1 MKKIIMLVIP
11 VIALTGCISPK
22 TYIDPNFGKATYED
36 IKDVAKKY
44 DAQVIV
50 EFQRNGE
57 KLDSVHKEV
66 LNHVERT
73 LRATSV
79 VTPSE
84 VETDYSIK
92 VTVNNIADMGDAAAK
107 GFGTGLT
114 FGAVGT
120 TITDYYEVTVEYTD
134 KSGTSLIKNY
144 KHALHTTIGN
154 EKAPFEGAIPTTPS
168 DGFGTVVEQ
177 VLLNFV
183 ADMQKDGKLT
193 FINNLVVINS

>member
-11 VIALTGCISPK
+11 VITLTGCISPK

-92 VTVNNIADMGDAAAK
+92 VTVNNIADMGDSAAK

-114 FGAVGT
+114 FGAIGT
-120 TITDYYEVTVEYTD
+120 TVTDYYEVTVEYTD
-134 KSGTSLIKNY
+134 KSGISLIKNY

-193 FINNLVVINS
+193 FINNLVVKNS

>member
-1 MKKIIMLVIP
+1 MKKIIMLALP

-22 TYIDPNFGKATYED
+22 TYIDPNFGKATYD
-36 IKDVAKKY
+36 DVKSVAKKY

-57 KLDSVHKEV
+57 KLDAVNQEV

-79 VTPSE
+79 VTPTK

-92 VTVNNIADMGDAAAK
+92 VTVNNIADMGEAAAK

-114 FGAVGT
+114 FGAAGT
-120 TITDYYEVTVEYTD
+120 TVTDYYEVTVEYTD
-134 KSGTSLIKNY
+134 KNGTSLTKNY

-183 ADMQKDGKLT
+183 VEMQKDGKLT
-193 FINNLVVINS
+193 FVNRFVVKNS

>member
-1 MKKIIMLVIP
+1 MKKIIILALP

-22 TYIDPNFGKATYED
+22 TYIDPNFGKATYD
-36 IKDVAKKY
+36 DVQNVVKKY
-44 DAQVIV
+44 DVQIAV

-57 KLDSVHKEV
+57 KLDAVNQEV

-73 LRATSV
+73 LRATNV
-79 VTPSE
+79 VTPSK

-92 VTVNNIADMGDAAAK
+92 VTVNNISDIGEAAAK

-114 FGAVGT
+114 FGVVGT
-120 TITDYYEVTVEYTD
+120 TVTDYYEVTIEYTD
-134 KSGTSLIKNY
+134 ENGTNLTKNY

-154 EKAPFEGAIPTTPS
+154 EKAPFEGVIPTTPS
-168 DGFGTVVEQ
+168 DGFRTVVEQ

-183 ADMQKDGKLT
+183 VEMQKDGKLT
-193 FINNLVVINS
+193 FVNSLVVKNS